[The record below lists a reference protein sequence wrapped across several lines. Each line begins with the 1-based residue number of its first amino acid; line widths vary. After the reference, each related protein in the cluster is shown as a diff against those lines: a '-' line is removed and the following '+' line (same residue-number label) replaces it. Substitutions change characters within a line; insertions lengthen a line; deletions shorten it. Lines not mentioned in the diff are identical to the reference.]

1 VVTTRRRVLVATAA
15 VTGLLIAVSVL
26 ALMLG
31 AAAIPLD
38 EVVAALA
45 GRPAPELART
55 VVVSLR
61 LPRVLLAAL
70 AGAGLAVAGVAFQAL
85 TRNPLAD
92 PAVLGV
98 AGGAA
103 LGAVIGQIAGL
114 EGSLLAAFGLSALA
128 FAGALMA
135 AGLVYV
141 IASVGGRLPIQT
153 LLLAGVITGLFCSAA
168 ITLILSLV
176 DFARLGGILHW
187 LMGSLGA
194 LGYRPALV
202 VAVGGVIGIGAIY
215 LQARALNV
223 LALGEEPA
231 LQLGVEAE
239 RVKRVVFVASSLLT
253 GVVVAHTGPIGFVGL
268 IVPHAARL
276 LVGADN
282 RVLIPSAAGAGA
294 AFLVL
299 ADTIAR
305 VAVRP
310 SELPVGVITAFCGAP
325 FFIYLLRTRF
335 RVHGP

>member
-1 VVTTRRRVLVATAA
+1 VVITRRRVVAATAVVIA
-15 VTGLLIAVSVL
+15 LLVSVSVL

-31 AAAIPLD
+31 AAAVPLAQ
-38 EVVAALA
+38 VVAALA
-45 GRPAPELART
+45 GWPVPDLART
-55 VVVSLR
+55 VVLSLR

-70 AGAGLAVAGVAFQAL
+70 AGAGLAVAGVGFQAL

-92 PAVLGV
+92 PAILGV

-128 FAGALMA
+128 FAGALVA
-135 AGLVYV
+135 AGLVYL

-153 LLLAGVITGLFCSAA
+153 LLLAGVIIGVFFSAT

-187 LMGSLGA
+187 LMGSLGT
-194 LGYRPALV
+194 LGYRPTIV
-202 VAVGGVIGIGAIY
+202 VALGAAIGIGAIY

-223 LALGEEPA
+223 LALGEESA

-239 RVKRVVFVASSLLT
+239 RVKRVVFVAASLLT

-268 IVPHAARL
+268 IVPHAVRL

-282 RVLIPSAAGAGA
+282 RVLIPAAAGAGA

-305 VAVRP
+305 VALRP

-325 FFIYLLRTRF
+325 FFVFLLRTRLPQG
-335 RVHGP
+335 RS

>member
-1 VVTTRRRVLVATAA
+1 
-15 VTGLLIAVSVL
+15 
-26 ALMLG
+26 
-31 AAAIPLD
+31 
-38 EVVAALA
+38 
-45 GRPAPELART
+45 
-55 VVVSLR
+55 
-61 LPRVLLAAL
+61 VLLAAL
-70 AGAGLAVAGVAFQAL
+70 AGAGLAVAGVGFQAL

-92 PAVLGV
+92 PAILGV

-128 FAGALMA
+128 FAGALVA
-135 AGLVYV
+135 AGLVYL

-153 LLLAGVITGLFCSAA
+153 LLLAGVIIGVFFSAT

-187 LMGSLGA
+187 LMGSLGT
-194 LGYRPALV
+194 LGYRPTIV
-202 VAVGGVIGIGAIY
+202 VALGAAIGIGAIY

-223 LALGEEPA
+223 LALGEESA

-239 RVKRVVFVASSLLT
+239 RVKRVVFVAASLLT

-268 IVPHAARL
+268 IVPHAVRL

-282 RVLIPSAAGAGA
+282 RVLIPAAAGAGA

-305 VAVRP
+305 VALRP

-325 FFIYLLRTRF
+325 FFVFLLRTRLPQG
-335 RVHGP
+335 RS